1 MKYDMPFT
9 KEYFEEYA
17 RLLLNDTFNL
27 NLIHRQERYNEDR
40 PDLISLDE
48 KIGVEVTN
56 ALNELSGRQNKL
68 FQQIYPIENRKAI
81 IIKEA
86 ERLGI
91 KENLHFSEDVA
102 YLSEDYISAD
112 KIKILADRINTKLDK
127 LNSTEFHK
135 YKFNALFVNAFDY
148 FQDDITKFL
157 ENYQNYINNYPIN
170 YDYIF
175 IFNCDG
181 LFFVN
186 NNEYTIKMYDETKL
200 SSYKDKSLQYAKLIL
215 NKWQ

>member
-56 ALNELSGRQNKL
+56 ALNELGGRQNKL

-91 KENLHFSEDVA
+91 N
-102 YLSEDYISAD
+102 
-112 KIKILADRINTKLDK
+112 
-127 LNSTEFHK
+127 
-135 YKFNALFVNAFDY
+135 
-148 FQDDITKFL
+148 
-157 ENYQNYINNYPIN
+157 
-170 YDYIF
+170 
-175 IFNCDG
+175 
-181 LFFVN
+181 
-186 NNEYTIKMYDETKL
+186 
-200 SSYKDKSLQYAKLIL
+200 
-215 NKWQ
+215 